1 MKKSTLTN
9 EQIINLI
16 HAYFPEHNGFTRHA
30 YDDMCKARNELNG
43 GINCLPALSTLRRRG
58 IVEVVNVEY
67 FDFITED
74 GNTEIHKRFTY
85 IINTDLVTL

>member
-1 MKKSTLTN
+1 MTKSTLSN
-9 EQIINLI
+9 EQIVDII
-16 HAYFPEHNGFTRHA
+16 KAYFPERNGFTRHA
-30 YDDMCKARNELNG
+30 YDDMSKARNEING
-43 GINCLPALSTLRRRG
+43 GINRLPALSTLRKRG
-58 IVEVVNVEY
+58 LLEVVNVEY